1 MTVLRVLV
9 CEGSRGFA
17 VRLRRVLEH
26 DGDISVAA
34 VCATAKQAI
43 DALPMVQPDVV
54 TLDLPGTG
62 GLAAI
67 EEIMSDRPLPILAI
81 YADADGR
88 GETAAAAL
96 AAGALDAIGRG
107 DLDVEDPGAAA
118 AAAFRQRVRVL
129 SHMHVIRHPR
139 ARLRSMP
146 VSQFPGRQASVI
158 GMCGSTG
165 GPYVLARLLRDLPA
179 DYAIPILVVQHIS
192 AGFTEGLARW
202 LDQSVRLPVRIAAD
216 GAPPAA
222 GAWIAPEGAHL
233 KLAPT
238 GQLFLDRRTV
248 AGQHCPSGDVL
259 FESIA
264 AVAGKT
270 GVAIVLSGM
279 GSDGASGAAAV
290 RRRGGLAIAQDRES
304 SAIYGMP
311 QAAISYGTD
320 LVLSPGEIVTQL
332 IGLRYEPVPVPGT

>member
-1 MTVLRVLV
+1 MMTVLRVLV
-9 CEGSRGFA
+9 CEGSRGSA
-17 VRLRRVLEH
+17 VRLRRMLEH
-26 DGDISVAA
+26 DRDITVAA
-34 VCATAKQAI
+34 VCATAKEAVN
-43 DALPMVQPDVV
+43 ALPLVQPDVV
-54 TLDLPGTG
+54 TMDLDLPGTG

-67 EEIMSDRPLPILAI
+67 EEIMSERPLPILAI
-81 YADADGR
+81 SAGAVGR
-88 GETAAAAL
+88 AAKDAAL
-96 AAGALDAIGRG
+96 AAGALDVIGRE
-107 DLDVEDPGAAA
+107 DLDVADPGDAAA
-118 AAAFRQRVRVL
+118 AALRQRVRVL
-129 SHMHVIRHPR
+129 SHTHVICHPR
-139 ARLRSMP
+139 ARLRGMP
-146 VSQFPGRQASVI
+146 TPHSTGRAASVI
-158 GMCGSTG
+158 GMCGSAG

-202 LDQSVRLPVRIAAD
+202 LDQSVRLPVGIAAD
-216 GAPPAA
+216 GAPPTA

-238 GQLFLDRRTV
+238 GRLLLDRRTV
-248 AGQHCPSGDVL
+248 AGLYRPSGDIL

-264 AVAGKT
+264 AVTGQA

-311 QAAISYGTD
+311 QAAVRYGTD
-320 LVLSPGEIVTQL
+320 LVLSPGEIVAQL
-332 IGLRYEPVPVPGT
+332 MGLRYEPVLGA